1 MEVPIQNFPGYTITD
16 SGDVWSYRGK
26 TPRSLAKIK
35 DKDGYLTVGLSDAD
49 GQHMLKIH
57 RLVAKHFIPNPY
69 NYPQVNHK
77 DEDKTNNHVSN
88 LEWVSV
94 SQNVNYGTRN
104 NKVRQANS
112 KPVVQVFPDGSYMRF
127 SSAREVAKHYGIS
140 PSSVTH
146 VCRGDWPSVGG
157 RVFRYE

>member
-26 TPRSLAKIK
+26 TPRSLAKVK

-69 NYPQVNHK
+69 SYPQVNHK

-94 SQNVNYGTRN
+94 SQNVNHGTRN
-104 NKVRQANS
+104 NKVRRANS
-112 KPVVQVFPDGSYMRF
+112 KPVIRVFSDGSFMQF
-127 SSAREVAKHYGIS
+127 LSAKEAARYYEIS

-146 VCRGDWPSVGG
+146 VCRGDWSSVGG